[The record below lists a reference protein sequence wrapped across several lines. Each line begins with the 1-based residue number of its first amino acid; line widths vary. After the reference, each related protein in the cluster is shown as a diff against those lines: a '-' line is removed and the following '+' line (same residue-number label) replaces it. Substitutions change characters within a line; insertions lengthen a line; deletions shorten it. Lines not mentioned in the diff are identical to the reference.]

1 MRLDWRGAAPNERA
15 EREDQGLGAWLR
27 RAASLARGAE
37 REATTDGAGPTPG
50 PSGATLDEVRA
61 RAVRYPLGSGQA
73 EELALFAGL
82 KPALRQLLRREDAR
96 RQAEVFRARGLAADV
111 YEIPAGLL
119 QGDEGGW
126 VLLLVAATQ
135 TTLVR
140 MAQAERARDCARL
153 GALLGFPRCCVD
165 AFVSCP
171 APRDEQ
177 TLAARAARRTAG
189 VGSPLLDALHFGV
202 FHYVSWTPCHFRCRA
217 SLAYAEEVDTLLA
230 PHRSFL
236 DELHPALARHRLL
249 LSPAVQLSLEAT
261 PCVGGWAIAKV
272 DPTLRWAHPDVVL
285 SASDER
291 DTALALEVCRR
302 ASTLSVEPDG
312 ALLLD
317 GRRWRKGLFV
327 PFGETP
333 RTAPRRPRVGSPEP

>member
-1 MRLDWRGAAPNERA
+1 MAGTQHIGSPGVVIWGKHPQDHDYPA
-15 EREDQGLGAWLR
+15 
-27 RAASLARGAE
+27 AASYL
-37 REATTDGAGPTPG
+37 
-50 PSGATLDEVRA
+50 
-61 RAVRYPLGSGQA
+61 
-73 EELALFAGL
+73 
-82 KPALRQLLRREDAR
+82 
-96 RQAEVFRARGLAADV
+96 
-111 YEIPAGLL
+111 GLL
-119 QGDEGGW
+119 TG
-126 VLLLVAATQ
+126 
-135 TTLVR
+135 
-140 MAQAERARDCARL
+140 
-153 GALLGFPRCCVD
+153 
-165 AFVSCP
+165 
-171 APRDEQ
+171 
-177 TLAARAARRTAG
+177 
-189 VGSPLLDALHFGV
+189 
-202 FHYVSWTPCHFRCRA
+202 
-217 SLAYAEEVDTLLA
+217 AEEVDTLLA